1 MIIQIQGLSARQRQI
16 ADMLWVADNEQLKTI
31 FRMFGQEAKLVQ
43 EMMLLAAIDQEQND
57 VEMANNVIDFIRNKS

>member
-1 MIIQIQGLSARQRQI
+1 MIIQIEGLSARQRQI

>member
-1 MIIQIQGLSARQRQI
+1 MIIQIEGLSARQRQI

-43 EMMLLAAIDQEQND
+43 EMMLLAAIDQEQQD

>member
-1 MIIQIQGLSARQRQI
+1 MIVQIEGLSARQRQI

-43 EMMLLAAIDQEQND
+43 EMMLLAAIDQEQQD

>member
-1 MIIQIQGLSARQRQI
+1 MIIQIEGLSARQRQI
-16 ADMLWVADNEQLKTI
+16 ADMLWVADNEQVKTI

>member
-1 MIIQIQGLSARQRQI
+1 MIIQIEGLSARQRQI

-43 EMMLLAAIDQEQND
+43 EMMILAAIDQEQQD

>member
-1 MIIQIQGLSARQRQI
+1 MIIQIEGLSARQRQI

-31 FRMFGQEAKLVQ
+31 HRMFGQEAKLVQ
-43 EMMLLAAIDQEQND
+43 EMMLLAAIDQEQQD